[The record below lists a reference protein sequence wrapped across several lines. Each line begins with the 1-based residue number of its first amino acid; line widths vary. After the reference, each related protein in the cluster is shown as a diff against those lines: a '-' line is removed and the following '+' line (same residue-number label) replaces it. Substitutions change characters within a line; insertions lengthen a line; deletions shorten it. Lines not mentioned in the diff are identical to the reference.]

1 VRVNADIA
9 QLDIAPGSQGDV
21 TLNVVNTGTVIDGI
35 TARVVGLADEH
46 VTARPTVL
54 PLFPDSAGQLTL
66 TLGLPQ
72 SFPAGR
78 HPMTVE
84 VLSRQPDSYPA
95 YVNLDLIVP
104 RSPALGLASRPE
116 LIRAHRTARFIVTVT
131 NRGNVLLDVSL
142 KVNDPEKL
150 CAIGV
155 QPAVMSLPPGGAAEA
170 VITVRGRRMMM
181 GTDVDRPLLVEATA
195 RAAAP
200 APVGYPG
207 DPEVPTDPLPDLA
220 EPGDGEQADPAA
232 AEPLVETTTITFRQR
247 PYLTRGV
254 ITALILVAI
263 VALWAAVFLFGLA
276 KVFAGDPLT
285 KSAPASFFA
294 ATPASDAAS
303 ASAAPANATAPAGG
317 GGAANGSA
325 SPGQSTQA
333 GPPSSGG
340 GSASGPG
347 SGSQPAKAN
356 AVPAGALPKS
366 GALPAGV
373 GGTVSG
379 TVTAAGSGEPVGRI
393 LVEALRVKA
402 DGSTVPAASA
412 ATQADGTYQISGL
425 FPGPYLL
432 KLSSDGV
439 IKPSYYPS
447 AASPAKAK
455 AITVAANTVTPA
467 GGAMVT
473 GLPATITGSVDPG
486 DTTGKVT
493 TTVSV
498 VMLKQAAGQKISI
511 PDVTTKDNKYTI
523 PDLPAP
529 ATYQLRFTTPGY
541 EVSTIQTTVAG
552 GAQRYEST
560 VVLNAGNVQI
570 SGVVTDGTNPLGG
583 ATVSTTVNGQQIT
596 TGTPTSGQVGR
607 FVIGNLPTPATYVLT
622 VSKDGYGQVSQVIDL
637 APNKPLNNMT
647 IKLRA
652 GSGVVSG
659 RLADATGVGV
669 GGAAVTVGGM
679 TDPPTTVTLTD
690 GAVGTFRLTGL
701 PTPGAYTLTFS
712 KDGYADQTVPITLT
726 DDAPLKPLTV
736 TITKSVGSITGSVTD
751 SNGAGLAGATV
762 TATDGQKSWPVITTS
777 NAGSGG
783 VGSYTVADLPA
794 GVYTVTAADS
804 DGHSQTSIVTVDPGV
819 PVTVNFQL
827 PGVG

>member
-1 VRVNADIA
+1 VRVNADVA
-9 QLDIAPGSQGDV
+9 QLDIAPGSRGDV

-35 TARVVGLADEH
+35 TARVVGLPDQH

-84 VLSRQPDSYPA
+84 VLSRQPDAFPA

-104 RSPALGLASRPE
+104 RSPALGITSRPE

-131 NRGNVLLDVSL
+131 NRGNVLLDVNL
-142 KVNDPEKL
+142 KVNDPEKV

-155 QPAVMSLPPGGAAEA
+155 QPAVMSLPPGAAAEA
-170 VITVRGRRMMM
+170 IVTVRGRRMML

-200 APVGYPG
+200 APVGLPS
-207 DPEVPTDPLPDLA
+207 DPTVPADPLPDLV
-220 EPGDGEQADPAA
+220 EPDADGQPDPTT
-232 AEPLVETTTITFRQR
+232 AEPLTETVTVTFRQR
-247 PYLTRGV
+247 PYLTRGIV
-254 ITALILVAI
+254 TALILVAI
-263 VALWAAVFLFGLA
+263 IALWAAVFLFGLA

-294 ATPASDAAS
+294 ATPAGDASS
-303 ASAAPANATAPAGG
+303 AGAA
-317 GGAANGSA
+317 AANGSA
-325 SPGQSTQA
+325 PATATGSANGTTRA
-333 GPPSSGG
+333 GSSAAGSG
-340 GSASGPG
+340 SGSASGPG
-347 SGSQPAKAN
+347 SSPNKAKAG
-356 AVPAGALPKS
+356 AAPAGALPKS

-379 TVTAAGSGEPVGRI
+379 TVTAATSGEPVGRI

-439 IKPSYYPS
+439 IKPSYYP
-447 AASPAKAK
+447 AATSPAKAK
-455 AITVAANTVTPA
+455 TITVAANTVAPA
-467 GGAMVT
+467 GNAVVT

-511 PDVTTKDNKYTI
+511 PDVTTKGNKYTI

-583 ATVSTTVNGQQIT
+583 ATVTTTVNGQQIT
-596 TGTPTSGQVGR
+596 TGTPTSGPTGH
-607 FVIGNLPTPATYVLT
+607 FVIGDLPTPATYVLT

-637 APNKPLNNMT
+637 APNKPQNNMT
-647 IKLRA
+647 IVLRA

-659 RLADATGVGV
+659 RLVDSAGVGV
-669 GGAAVTVGGM
+669 GGATVTVGGM
-679 TDPPTTVTLTD
+679 TDPPSTVTLTN

-712 KDGYADQTVPITLT
+712 KEGYADQTVPITLT
-726 DDAPLKPLTV
+726 DDTPLIPQTV
-736 TITKSVGSITGSVTD
+736 TISKSVGAITGTVTD
-751 SNGAGLAGATV
+751 AAGNGLAGVTV

-777 NAGSGG
+777 NTASGSI
-783 VGSYTVADLPA
+783 GSYTVADLPA
-794 GVYTVTAADS
+794 GVYTVTAADAGG
-804 DGHSQTSIVTVDPGV
+804 DSQTSIVTVDPGA
-819 PVTVNFQL
+819 PITANFTL
-827 PGVG
+827 AGG